1 MTGCIFCQLIE
12 GPDRT
17 KFLLEDDIG
26 VAFNDINP
34 QAPTHVLVIPKRHV
48 ASAKELGE
56 HDATLL
62 GHLMGLCQ
70 QVASLTGIR
79 EAGYRYVLNTGENGG
94 QTVNHL
100 HFHVLGGRRMG
111 WPPG

>member
-1 MTGCIFCQLIE
+1 MRDCIFCQLVE
-12 GPDRT
+12 GRNRT
-17 KFLLEDDIG
+17 PLLLEDDVGI
-26 VAFNDINP
+26 AFNDINP
-34 QAPTHVLVIPKRHV
+34 QAPTHVLVVPKRHV

-56 HDATLL
+56 DDSAFL

-70 QVASLTGIR
+70 RVTSLTGIR
-79 EAGYRYVLNTGENGG
+79 EKGYRYVLNTGENGG

>member
-1 MTGCIFCQLIE
+1 MRNFSVKTRG
-12 GPDRT
+12 
-17 KFLLEDDIG
+17 
-26 VAFNDINP
+26 
-34 QAPTHVLVIPKRHV
+34 HV

-56 HDATLL
+56 HDAALF

-70 QVASLTGIR
+70 QVTSLTGIR
-79 EAGYRYVLNTGENGG
+79 EAGYRYVVNTGENGG

>member
-1 MTGCIFCQLIE
+1 MDDCIFCQLIKE
-12 GPDRT
+12 PHHIN
-17 KFLLEDDIG
+17 FLLEDEVGI
-26 VAFNDINP
+26 AFNDINP
-34 QAPTHVLVIPKRHV
+34 QAPTHCLVIPKRHV

-56 HDATLL
+56 KDVALL

-70 QVASLTGIR
+70 QVASLTGIHK
-79 EAGYRYVLNTGENGG
+79 EGYRYVMNTGENGG

>member
-1 MTGCIFCQLIE
+1 M
-12 GPDRT
+12 
-17 KFLLEDDIG
+17 
-26 VAFNDINP
+26 
-34 QAPTHVLVIPKRHV
+34 LVVPKRHV
-48 ASAKELGE
+48 ASARELGE
-56 HDATLL
+56 NDTALF
-62 GHLMGLCQ
+62 GHLMDLCQ

-94 QTVNHL
+94 QTVSHP

>member
-1 MTGCIFCQLIE
+1 MTECIFCRLIAE
-12 GPDRT
+12 PGRT
-17 KFLLEDDIG
+17 KFLLEDDVG

-34 QAPTHVLVIPKRHV
+34 QAPTHVLVVPKRHI

-56 HDATLL
+56 HDAALF
-62 GHLMGLCQ
+62 GHLIGLCQ
-70 QVASLTGIR
+70 QVTSLTGIR
-79 EAGYRYVLNTGENGG
+79 EAGYRYVLNTGDNGG

-100 HFHVLGGRRMG
+100 HFHVLGGRQMK

>member
-1 MTGCIFCQLIE
+1 MAECIFCQLIA

-26 VAFNDINP
+26 VAFNDLNP
-34 QAPTHVLVIPKRHV
+34 QAPTHVLVVPKRHI

-56 HDATLL
+56 NDAGLF
-62 GHLMGLCQ
+62 GHLMSLCQ
-70 QVASLTGIR
+70 QVTSLAEIR
-79 EAGYRYVLNTGENGG
+79 EEGYRYVLNTGENGG

-100 HFHVLGGRRMG
+100 HVHVLGGRRMG